1 MRNRTAGQNSAMKN
15 FQSKAKRTRRGLGAA
30 VGLAVSLICAQP
42 ADLAGEN
49 YHIRAAREQRVS
61 RLHAWLVARDGAA
74 GAADALAQ
82 SIVRESE
89 KHSLDPL
96 LVAAVIQ
103 VESRFDRGAVSPRG
117 AQGLMQ
123 VQQVVVDELVEE
135 GKLPGRRHDLRDP
148 LVNVEIGVSYLAHLH
163 EMFGDLHLALAA
175 YNWGPTRIREKL
187 TTRQTIPSQYVSK
200 VLSTQRSLE
209 TELSQFGSEMVEAG

>member
-1 MRNRTAGQNSAMKN
+1 MNHFRLR
-15 FQSKAKRTRRGLGAA
+15 AKRSRRALGAA
-30 VGLAVSLICAQP
+30 IGLALIFIGAQP

-49 YHIRAAREQRVS
+49 YHIHVARGYRAA
-61 RLHAWLVARDGAA
+61 RLHAWLEARDGA
-74 GAADALAQ
+74 AADALAQ

-103 VESRFDRGAVSPRG
+103 VESRFDRAAVSPRG

-148 LVNVEIGVSYLAHLH
+148 VVNIAIGVSYLAHLQ

-187 TTRQTIPSQYVSK
+187 ATRQTIPSQYVSK
-200 VLSTQRSLE
+200 VLSTRRLLV
-209 TELSQFGSEMVEAG
+209 TELNQFGSDTVEAG